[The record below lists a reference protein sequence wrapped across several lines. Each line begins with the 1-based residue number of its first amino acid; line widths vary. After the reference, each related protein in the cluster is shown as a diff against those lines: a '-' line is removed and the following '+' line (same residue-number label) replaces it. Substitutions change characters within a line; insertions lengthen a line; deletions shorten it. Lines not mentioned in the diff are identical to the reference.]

1 MLYNVYDY
9 SNQIIGQV
17 EASSAVEAWPIAGRN
32 FSEHQILDVR
42 LVEFAGQIPPKFRG
56 SPKPKVPEGTR
67 LLVRSVMERLKKA
80 ISD

>member
-42 LVEFAGQIPPKFRG
+42 LVEFAGQIPPKFSLQVILIQKSLYQMGQSRHY
-56 SPKPKVPEGTR
+56 
-67 LLVRSVMERLKKA
+67 
-80 ISD
+80 